1 MTSYD
6 LNFLPKNKNPK
17 PSVRLVINTF
27 SGSPIENDQ
36 SNEMIRILGSK
47 KIKFTEILDI
57 NQEMIF
63 ESELSK
69 ILFYF

>member
-6 LNFLPKNKNPK
+6 LNFLTKNKTLK

-27 SGSPIENDQ
+27 SGSPIEYDQ

-47 KIKFTEILDI
+47 KIKLTEILDI

-63 ESELSK
+63 ESEMSK
-69 ILFYF
+69 INLI